1 MTWPAG
7 DVPQFCRII
16 RSSFPQASCF
26 IATIAP
32 NKQLFY
38 LFLHRF
44 QLTYQAIQLAG
55 DCPRVPILLNPIL
68 GQSTHPIPHAIQYQR
83 GFLCILK
90 NLTVS
95 AEKRG
100 LHPLYNLF
108 RTISDRWFEKVRDD
122 LQSHRTEWQS
132 GCSWRNSWNPH
143 GTDEYICYND
153 FTVILRI
160 YQTALTQRTWLA
172 VGHTPPAGLRSW

>member
-1 MTWPAG
+1 MRYKVSGAIAASWEAKAGVNPPFAGRERPFSLRRTSYLCMIRPAG
-7 DVPQFCRII
+7 DVLQPCRII

-68 GQSTHPIPHAIQYQR
+68 GQPTHPIPYAIQYR
-83 GFLCILK
+83 C
-90 NLTVS
+90 
-95 AEKRG
+95 KRG
-100 LHPLYNLF
+100 LFLQRRFQSQQQFRWWVCPEKSPLH
-108 RTISDRWFEKVRDD
+108 V
-122 LQSHRTEWQS
+122 
-132 GCSWRNSWNPH
+132 
-143 GTDEYICYND
+143 
-153 FTVILRI
+153 
-160 YQTALTQRTWLA
+160 
-172 VGHTPPAGLRSW
+172 